1 MIFENKLN
9 VKYLYPNCI
18 KMLISHYNAQMLQ
31 NNVTIPTLILTQ
43 SSNFTILLFVLLL
56 KEGQDCAFDPSLGNF
71 SFKSLL
77 SCCVLEPNLEVG

>member
-18 KMLISHYNAQMLQ
+18 KMLNSHYNAQMLQ

-56 KEGQDCAFDPSLGNF
+56 KEGQDCAFDPLWEIF
-71 SFKSLL
+71 LL
-77 SCCVLEPNLEVG
+77 KVCYLVVYWNPI